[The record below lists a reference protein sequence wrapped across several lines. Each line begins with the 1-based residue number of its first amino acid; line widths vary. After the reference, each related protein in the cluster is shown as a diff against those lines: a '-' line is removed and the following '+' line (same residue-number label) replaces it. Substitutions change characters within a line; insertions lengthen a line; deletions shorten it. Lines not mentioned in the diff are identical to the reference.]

1 MVNPDQNEMFDVLEK
16 QRKHQLQVD
25 RVLKIVIPVVAFLLC
40 VICANFNKWSTLF
53 TFVMLWISFYAVAIK
68 RSALWYWIVAIIVYC
83 LLDNILSYGDFK
95 YYPFIRQFGT
105 MFIFLG
111 IFGIGR
117 PYFDRWL
124 MKNN

>member
-1 MVNPDQNEMFDVLEK
+1 MSNPDQKEMFDVLDI

-40 VICANFNKWSTLF
+40 VICANINVWSTVF
-53 TFVMLWISFYAVAIK
+53 TFVVLWVSFYAVAIK
-68 RSALWYWIVAIIVYC
+68 RLPLWHWVLVITIYC
-83 LLDNILSYGDFK
+83 LIDNILSHGTFK
-95 YYPFIRQFGT
+95 YYSFIRQFGA

-111 IFGIGR
+111 IFGVGR

-124 MKNN
+124 MKK